1 MTAMPT
7 KDFLRLF
14 DWPEQAVRDLVQRS
28 IALKRRPPRDTQ
40 FHVGK
45 TVLLFFEK
53 HSTRTRLSFQSA
65 AHQLGA
71 HSIFMAPENSQVAR
85 GEPLGDTAAMF
96 GLFTDVVVIRTFGQ
110 DRIEGFAA
118 ACGKPVVNALT
129 DQHHPC
135 QILAD
140 VQTMTEE
147 FGSLRGRAVA
157 YLGDGNNITHSLAE
171 AAAIFG
177 FELRIGS
184 PAQHRANSDILTQC
198 RMRGAS
204 IVETDDPVSAVHG
217 VSAVYTDT
225 WTSMGG
231 AEDEAAKA
239 EREAIFRPYQVNANL
254 MRHAAQEAIFLHCLP
269 AYRGKEVTED
279 VLQSPASRIMPE
291 AENRLH
297 IQKALL
303 DRLLTRP

>member
-1 MTAMPT
+1 MTILVT

-85 GEPLGDTAAMF
+85 GEPLCDTAAMF

-110 DRIEGFAA
+110 ERIAGFAA
-118 ACGKPVVNALT
+118 ACQKPVVNALT

-140 VQTMTEE
+140 VQTLVEE
-147 FGSLRGRAVA
+147 FGSLKGRSIA
-157 YLGDGNNITHSLAE
+157 YVGDGNNITQSLAE

-184 PAQHRANSDILTQC
+184 PMAHRADADILSQC
-198 RMRGAS
+198 RARGAA
-204 IVETDDPVSAVHG
+204 IVETEDPVAAVRG
-217 VSAVYTDT
+217 TCAVYTDT

-231 AEDEAAKA
+231 DEDAAAK
-239 EREAIFRPYQVNANL
+239 ERRDAVFKPYQVNREL
-254 MRHAAQEAIFLHCLP
+254 MQHAAADAVFLHCLP

-279 VLQSPASRIMPE
+279 VLQSAASRIMPE

>member
-1 MTAMPT
+1 MVPN

-14 DWPEQAVRDLVQRS
+14 DWPDQAIRDLVQRS

-85 GEPLGDTAAMF
+85 GEPLSDTAAMF

-110 DRIEGFAA
+110 ERIAAFAQ
-118 ACGKPVVNALT
+118 ACQKPVVNALT

-140 VQTMTEE
+140 VQTLVEE
-147 FGSLRGRAVA
+147 FGELRGRSVA

-171 AAAIFG
+171 AAALFG
-177 FELRIGS
+177 FELRIGT
-184 PAQHRANSDILTQC
+184 PPQHRADADILAQC
-198 RMRGAS
+198 RARGAA
-204 IVETDDPVSAVHG
+204 IVETDDPMAAARG
-217 VSAVYTDT
+217 ASAVYTDT

-231 AEDEAAKA
+231 ADDAEAKA
-239 EREAIFRPYQVNANL
+239 SREAVFKPYQVNAGL
-254 MRHAAQEAIFLHCLP
+254 MRQAASDAVFLHCLP

-279 VLQSPASRIMPE
+279 VLQSPACRIMPE

-303 DRLLTRP
+303 DRLLTR